1 MWRLWFSFCGRL
13 IAIGVCC
20 CLTLVLP
27 NYWVH
32 NLLHVAIALLALQM
46 TRQFTNNILWL
57 HLHFFL
63 LMMNAIVMNRSI
75 DDNDR
80 VIVLI
85 VSMDVFSRLFIWIK
99 SWIQIWF
106 WFFDLTVIT
115 HYALTKFVCQWQRAE
130 FIIFLLMTSSLV
142 LKLVFWFLQFLWRQF
157 RQPKWCSF
165 VWFRNCGGSHWCLL
179 WRLFFTPQMHFWFIN
194 KRNYDD
200 ENETIYHNCDCND
213 DKVYEPSS

>member
-27 NYWVH
+27 KYWVH

-63 LMMNAIVMNRSI
+63 LMMNAIVINRSI

-80 VIVLI
+80 VMVLI
-85 VSMDVFSRLFIWIK
+85 VSMDVFSRLFIWIG

-115 HYALTKFVCQWQRAE
+115 VAIVLKSLCSYEVRLSMAARRVCYIFAGYVVTCFEIGVLIFAIPLTAVSAAEMMFVCLISKLWW
-130 FIIFLLMTSSLV
+130 FTLLFVMAVVFYTS
-142 LKLVFWFLQFLWRQF
+142 
-157 RQPKWCSF
+157 
-165 VWFRNCGGSHWCLL
+165 NALL
-179 WRLFFTPQMHFWFIN
+179 IHQ
-194 KRNYDD
+194 
-200 ENETIYHNCDCND
+200 
-213 DKVYEPSS
+213 